1 MNWVPE
7 QPNRNGSLSLR
18 AHYEARNLGILT
30 AIWRR
35 RRVIAI
41 LLATALVGAGAV
53 CLSLRDRYTA
63 EAILQV
69 DLGRPVSVQPGQ
81 PAQNVAPDT
90 GAIVESEARVIR
102 SRAVARR
109 VVADLDLVNDPAFTG
124 RSLLDR
130 LAWWRAE
137 PAGPDPDA
145 AERIAGAL
153 ASGLTVTNDSRS
165 YLITV
170 AYTAGDPVRAARIAN
185 AFVDAY
191 LGSRLDMGVA
201 NAERAGSW
209 LDGQIKASRAELETA
224 EAAIEGYRQRTGLV
238 EGGTASIS
246 LPQQALR
253 DATVQ
258 LGAATQNRTAAEARL
273 ARAQEIFRSGG
284 VPSAQDLAGAP
295 VIQRMLENVETAKR
309 EVAAQ
314 LLTGPRHPRYLQA
327 KAALE
332 DAEQR
337 LREEVDRAVDNLK
350 SEVRTAAT
358 EEGALTARVAGLKAE
373 VIEAMGSEAKLRGLQ
388 ANATAIRERLK
399 LLGDAHAQALALAA
413 MKSSTAQ
420 VVMRAQSP
428 IAPSGPLRALYI
440 GLAVAGAGALGI
452 GYALLMGRRD
462 TGFRSGSELA
472 EDTAL
477 RCLGMVPDISTASG
491 AGEIRMFDEAIRL
504 VAASL
509 GWPRATGAPRVLLV
523 ASSVPDEGK
532 SLVCMALAKLLAA
545 RGTRTLVIDATGA
558 RPASPTSRMPSLEDA
573 VLGDQ
578 AAFFAGARDHAV
590 TVLHGRGR
598 ATAQDFYLS
607 DAFERFMD
615 GAREAFDLVLIEAP
629 PAMLVL
635 DFVPLAHVADAAI
648 LAVRWASTPRK
659 TVLATLQRLQDLS
672 VRVRG
677 LVLTRVDLDQHRHE
691 PFADQCSH
699 YHRYRSFFEGG
710 APSAAEAS
718 AGAAAAR
725 AGLPRPGKRASAERT
740 PAEARFPDARPAEK
754 AAEPNPPG
762 PRSAGPKVAEPRQA
776 VAVRAP

>member
-41 LLATALVGAGAV
+41 LLALALVGAGAV

-69 DLGRPVSVQPGQ
+69 DLGRPVSVQVGQPGQ
-81 PAQNVAPDT
+81 GVGPDT

-109 VVADLDLVNDPAFTG
+109 VVADLDLVNDPAFAK
-124 RSLLDR
+124 RSLLGR
-130 LAWWRAE
+130 LAWWRAD
-137 PAGPDPDA
+137 PVPGPDTNA
-145 AERIAGAL
+145 AERIAGVL
-153 ASGLTVTNDSRS
+153 SSGLAVTNDSRS

-170 AYTAGDPVRAARIAN
+170 AYTAADPARAARIAN

-191 LGSRLDMGVA
+191 LGNRLDMGVA
-201 NAERAGSW
+201 NAERAGNW
-209 LDGQIKASRAELETA
+209 LDGQIRASRADLETA
-224 EAAIEGYRQRTGLV
+224 EAEIAGYRQHTGLV
-238 EGGTASIS
+238 EGGTVSVS

-258 LGAATQNRTAAEARL
+258 LGIATQARTAAEARL

-284 VPSAQDLAGAP
+284 VPSAPDLVGAP
-295 VIQRMLENVETAKR
+295 VIQRMLENVEAAKR
-309 EVAAQ
+309 EVATL

-327 KAALE
+327 KAALD

-350 SEVRTAAT
+350 SEVRTATA
-358 EEGALTARVAGLKAE
+358 EEESLTARVARLKTD
-373 VIEAMGSEAKLRGLQ
+373 VIEAMNAEAKLRGLQ

-420 VVMRAQSP
+420 VVMRAQNP

-440 GLAVAGAGALGI
+440 GLAVAAAGALGV

-472 EDTAL
+472 EDTGL

-504 VAASL
+504 IAASL
-509 GWPRATGAPRVLLV
+509 GWPRATGAPRILLV
-523 ASSVPDEGK
+523 TSSVPDEGK

-558 RPASPTSRMPSLEDA
+558 RPASPANRMPALEDV

-578 AAFFAGARDHAV
+578 AAFLAGARDRAV
-590 TVLHGRGR
+590 TLLHGRGR

-607 DAFERFMD
+607 EAFQHFIESTRD
-615 GAREAFDLVLIEAP
+615 AFDLVLIEAP

-648 LAVRWASTPRK
+648 LAVRWAATPRK

-699 YHRYRSFFEGG
+699 YHRYRTFFEGS
-710 APSAAEAS
+710 AQPSAEVS

-725 AGLPRPGKRASAERT
+725 AGLPRVGAHESVGAEPTEKPTEKPSEKSAGKATE
-740 PAEARFPDARPAEK
+740 PRPAT
-754 AAEPNPPG
+754 AA
-762 PRSAGPKVAEPRQA
+762 
-776 VAVRAP
+776 RAP

>member
-7 QPNRNGSLSLR
+7 QPNRNGSLSLQ

-35 RRVIAI
+35 RRAIGI
-41 LLATALVGAGAV
+41 LLALAFVGAGAV
-53 CLSLRDRYTA
+53 CLTLRDRYTA

-69 DLGRPVSVQPGQ
+69 DLGRPVSVPVGQ
-81 PAQNVAPDT
+81 AGQTAAPDT

-109 VVADLDLVNDPAFTG
+109 VVADLGLADELGSRGGA
-124 RSLLDR
+124 LLDR
-130 LAWWRAE
+130 LAFWRAHA
-137 PAGPDPDA
+137 PAGPDPAA
-145 AERIAGAL
+145 AERAALAL

-170 AYTAGDPVRAARIAN
+170 GYTATDPARAARIAN

-191 LGSRLDMGVA
+191 LSNRLEMGVA
-201 NAERAGSW
+201 NAERAGTW
-209 LDGQIKASRAELETA
+209 LDGQITASRADLEAA
-224 EAAIEGYRQRTGLV
+224 EKAIEGFRQRTGLV
-238 EGGTASIS
+238 EGGTASVS

-253 DATVQ
+253 DASVQ
-258 LGAATQNRTAAEARL
+258 LAAAGQARTAAETRL
-273 ARAQEIFRSGG
+273 GRAQEIFRSGG

-295 VIQRMLENVETAKR
+295 VIQRMLENVEAAKR

-350 SEVRTAAT
+350 SEVRTAAG
-358 EEGALTARVAGLKAE
+358 EEEAVAARVAGLKAE
-373 VIEAMGSEAKLRGLQ
+373 VIEAMGAEARLRGLQ

-399 LLGDAHAQALALAA
+399 TLGDAHAQALALAA

-428 IAPSGPLRALYI
+428 VAPSGPLRALYI
-440 GLAVAGAGALGI
+440 GLAVAGAGALGV

-462 TGFRSGSELA
+462 TGFRSGGELA

-491 AGEIRMFDEAIRL
+491 AGEVRMFDEAIRM

-509 GWPRATGAPRVLLV
+509 GWPRAAGAPRVLLV
-523 ASSVPDEGK
+523 TSSVPDEGK
-532 SLVCMALAKLLAA
+532 SLLCMALAKLLAA
-545 RGTRTLVIDATGA
+545 RGTRILVIDATGA
-558 RPASPTSRMPSLEDA
+558 RPASPASRMPALEDV

-578 AAFFAGARDHAV
+578 AAFLARAQDRAV
-590 TVLHGRGR
+590 TLLHGRGR

-607 DAFERFMD
+607 PAFETFME
-615 GAREAFDLVLIEAP
+615 GARASFDLVLIEAP

-691 PFADQCSH
+691 PFADACSH
-699 YHRYRSFFEGG
+699 YHRYRSFFESAG
-710 APSAAEAS
+710 AARAAES
-718 AGAAAAR
+718 PAGAAAAR
-725 AGLPRPGKRASAERT
+725 AGLPRPGEPGSAE
-740 PAEARFPDARPAEK
+740 AD
-754 AAEPNPPG
+754 PG
-762 PRSAGPKVAEPRQA
+762 ATERAEPRSLDPKPA
-776 VAVRAP
+776 APAPAP

>member
-35 RRVIAI
+35 RRVIGI
-41 LLATALVGAGAV
+41 LLALALVGAGAV
-53 CLSLRDRYTA
+53 CFRMRDLYTA

-69 DLGRPVSVQPGQ
+69 DLGRPVSMQVGQPGQ
-81 PAQNVAPDT
+81 SGGPDT

-109 VVADLDLVNDPAFTG
+109 VVAELDLVDDPAFAT

-130 LAWWRAE
+130 LAWWRASPSAPG
-137 PAGPDPDA
+137 PAPEA

-153 ASGLTVTNDSRS
+153 GSGLAVTNDSRS

-170 AYTAGDPVRAARIAN
+170 AYTAADPARAARFAN

-191 LGSRLDMGVA
+191 LGNRLDMGVA

-209 LDGQIKASRAELETA
+209 LDGQIRASRADLETA
-224 EAAIEGYRQRTGLV
+224 EAAIAAYRQRTGLV
-238 EGGTASIS
+238 EGGTASVS

-258 LGAATQNRTAAEARL
+258 LGTATQARTAAEARL

-295 VIQRMLENVETAKR
+295 VIQRMLENVEAAKR
-309 EVAAQ
+309 EVATL

-327 KAALE
+327 RAALE

-350 SEVRTAAT
+350 SEVRTATA
-358 EEGALTARVAGLKAE
+358 EEEALTGRVAGLKTE

-428 IAPSGPLRALYI
+428 IAPSGPARALYI
-440 GLAVAGAGALGI
+440 GLAVAAAGALGV

-509 GWPRATGAPRVLLV
+509 GWTRATGAPRVLLV
-523 ASSVPDEGK
+523 TSSVPDEGK
-532 SLVCMALAKLLAA
+532 SLVCMALAKMLAA
-545 RGTRTLVIDATGA
+545 RGTRILVIDATGA
-558 RPASPTSRMPSLEDA
+558 RPASPASRMPALEDV

-578 AAFFAGARDHAV
+578 AAFLAGARDRGV
-590 TVLHGRGR
+590 TLLHGRGR

-607 DAFERFMD
+607 EPFERFMER
-615 GAREAFDLVLIEAP
+615 AREAFDLVLIEAP

-648 LAVRWASTPRK
+648 LTVRWASTPRR

-691 PFADQCSH
+691 PFADPCSH
-699 YHRYRSFFEGG
+699 YHRYRTFFEGG
-710 APSAAEAS
+710 AQPAAEAS

-725 AGLPRPGKRASAERT
+725 AGLPRSGAGGSAESK
-740 PAEARFPDARPAEK
+740 PAETKPAETKPAESAAEPATGKPAEK
-754 AAEPNPPG
+754 ATG
-762 PRSAGPKVAEPRQA
+762 SRSAAA
-776 VAVRAP
+776 ARAP